1 MYDYKAHLSTFPTL
15 ICDEINNILV
25 SLIIHFQEDPEASL
39 QSIAQTNSDDED
51 WEPLSIKIEV
61 KE

>member
-1 MYDYKAHLSTFPTL
+1 MTM
-15 ICDEINNILV
+15 
-25 SLIIHFQEDPEASL
+25 HFQEDPEASL
-39 QSIAQTNSDDED
+39 QSIAQTNSEDED

>member
-1 MYDYKAHLSTFPTL
+1 M
-15 ICDEINNILV
+15 
-25 SLIIHFQEDPEASL
+25 IIRFQEDREASL
-39 QSIAQTNSDDED
+39 QSITQTNSEDED